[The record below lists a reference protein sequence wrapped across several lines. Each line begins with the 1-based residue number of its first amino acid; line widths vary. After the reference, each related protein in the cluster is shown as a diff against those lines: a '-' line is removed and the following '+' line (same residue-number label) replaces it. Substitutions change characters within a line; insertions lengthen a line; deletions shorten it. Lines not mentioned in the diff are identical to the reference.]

1 MKGSCHVL
9 SLGSPPSLSCPLL
22 SIPRGVRATGWHT
35 HGLEAQLGGRLGSS
49 LPEQR
54 LMEPLQFALIL
65 ILMHTS
71 FFLGR
76 ESIPFTRSSR
86 VSRSLKCLNHR
97 YIWRDKLFAT
107 FHEHLL
113 CAGQELRDSSNSTSA
128 KKCLIKKK
136 KKFFETQNALHPER
150 IQLDESEDTHLRNHC
165 HNLRHELTHHFRKF
179 PLLLVVIL

>member
-136 KKFFETQNALHPER
+136 KSFLKHKTLYILNVYNSMSLKIHTCETIATIYAMNSP
-150 IQLDESEDTHLRNHC
+150 ITSESFL
-165 HNLRHELTHHFRKF
+165 FS
-179 PLLLVVIL
+179 